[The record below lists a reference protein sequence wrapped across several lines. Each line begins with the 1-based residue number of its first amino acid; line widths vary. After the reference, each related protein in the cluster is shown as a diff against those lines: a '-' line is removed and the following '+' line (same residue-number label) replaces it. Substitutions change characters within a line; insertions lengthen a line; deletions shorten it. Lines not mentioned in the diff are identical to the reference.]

1 MCFFINSPCLFMN
14 VSQDNS
20 HFNFIALLPDFLAK
34 HLQYKDIIW
43 EDRTGR
49 TLFINLFKK
58 SIGHRFIHCLFF
70 SYLSKKLLQML
81 ETNCVEVPDFF
92 VKHLQA

>member
-34 HLQYKDIIW
+34 HLQYKDVIW

-70 SYLSKKLLQML
+70 SYLSKK
-81 ETNCVEVPDFF
+81 TSSDVRN
-92 VKHLQA
+92 